1 MNPRPHAAPCVL
13 LVEDEIMIS
22 MMLQD
27 RLEQAGYRVLAA
39 TNLDDA
45 LKLACEAFID
55 VAVLDVN
62 LSGEPSFPIADALRR
77 RGIAFT
83 FASGY
88 GVDGLP
94 PEYRG
99 EAVLQKPY
107 DTKALL
113 NLLTSLRIDRAA
125 TDDPAH

>member
-1 MNPRPHAAPCVL
+1 MRDAR
-13 LVEDEIMIS
+13 E
-22 MMLQD
+22 
-27 RLEQAGYRVLAA
+27 LAR
-39 TNLDDA
+39 
-45 LKLACEAFID
+45 ERFID

-62 LSGEPSFPIADALRR
+62 LGGEPSFPVADALRT

-94 PEYRG
+94 PEYRA

-107 DTKALL
+107 GTKALL
-113 NLLTSLRIDRAA
+113 RLLTSLQADRPSRCDRA
-125 TDDPAH
+125 H

>member
-1 MNPRPHAAPCVL
+1 MNLQAAPCVL
-13 LVEDEIMIS
+13 VVEDEILVS
-22 MMLQD
+22 MMLED
-27 RLEQAGYRVLAA
+27 RLERAGYRVIAA
-39 TNLDDA
+39 ANLRDA
-45 LKLACEAFID
+45 LELARERAID

-62 LSGEPSFPIADALRR
+62 LGGDTSFPVADTLRQ

-94 PEYRG
+94 PEYRD

-107 DTKALL
+107 DTGQLL
-113 NLLTSLRIDRAA
+113 SSLTSLQVDRCAD
-125 TDDPAH
+125 DDPAQ